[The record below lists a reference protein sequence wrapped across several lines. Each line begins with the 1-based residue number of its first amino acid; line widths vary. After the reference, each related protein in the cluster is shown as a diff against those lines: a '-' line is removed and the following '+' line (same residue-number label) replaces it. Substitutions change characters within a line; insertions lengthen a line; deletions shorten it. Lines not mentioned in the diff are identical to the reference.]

1 MAQVARKGLPI
12 VFSGG
17 LPNNFSGASSS
28 AEKTSALDCLRAI
41 LGLSNVHQVPFEGLA
56 ASLRKLGIEPRT
68 KIVSDRLWYPN
79 WRQDE
84 VSEKTYVVIY
94 NDAEGLPLGT
104 GSSTGTV
111 TVQASGTP
119 YFYDPWTGAIC
130 PVKQYAHIE
139 QGISFNLSLRGNESV
154 AIAIH
159 EEGRVLNDNERTA
172 HVRCFDQPSSDN
184 SHTVNLTD
192 WNLTVDAWLPPEN
205 LTSLPLSKARRLNL
219 TFNISELQPWSAI
232 SDSLRNVSGRGHYQS
247 GFNWTFEGPTTLDL
261 TALNDLSRAWLNGHQ
276 LPALDPSHPVV
287 EITDYLIL
295 GRNQIEIV
303 VTTTLAN
310 SLRPVWDDLL
320 SGAVGPF
327 AAMPSMQEYG
337 LQLPV
342 YVRSHS
348 KANGGCSLL

>member
-1 MAQVARKGLPI
+1 MAQIAHEGLPI

-17 LPNNFSGASSS
+17 LPSKFSGAGSSD
-28 AEKTSALDCLRAI
+28 EKTSALDRLRAI
-41 LGLSNVHQVPFEGLA
+41 LGLSNVHQVPFKDLA
-56 ASLRKLGIEPRT
+56 ASLSQLGIEPRT

-84 VSEKTYVVIY
+84 ASGKTYVVIY

-104 GSSTGTV
+104 GSSDGTV

-119 YFYDPWTGAIC
+119 HFYDPWTGAIC
-130 PVKQYAHIE
+130 PVRQYAHSE

-154 AIAIH
+154 VLAIQ
-159 EEGRVLNDNERTA
+159 EEGHVRTTNEQSA
-172 HVRCFDQPSSDN
+172 HVRCFDQLSSDS

-205 LTSLPLSKARRLNL
+205 LTSLPLSKARRTNM

-232 SDSLRNVSGRGHYQS
+232 SDSLRNVSGRGHYKS
-247 GFNWTFEGPTTLDL
+247 NFDWTSEGPTTLDM
-261 TALNDLSRAWLNGHQ
+261 TALNDLSRAWLNGHP
-276 LPALDPSHPVV
+276 LPPLDPSHPVV
-287 EITDYLIL
+287 DIADHLIM
-295 GRNQIEIV
+295 GRNQIEVV

-310 SLRPVWDDLL
+310 SLRPVWDHLL

-327 AAMPSMQEYG
+327 ASVPSTQEYG

-342 YVRSHS
+342 FVRSHG
-348 KANGGCSLL
+348 NTGGDCSPL